1 MPFRHKFKDYRTLMR
16 WGHVT
21 AARFSL
27 YYNKTFAQEDME
39 PFEITVMTVVGYKTL
54 NMRVG

>member
-1 MPFRHKFKDYRTLMR
+1 MR
-16 WGHVT
+16 RGHVT

-27 YYNKTFAQEDME
+27 YYNKTFAQKDME

>member
-1 MPFRHKFKDYRTLMR
+1 MR
-16 WGHVT
+16 RV
-21 AARFSL
+21 ARFSS

-39 PFEITVMTVVGYKTL
+39 LFEITVMTVVGYKIM